1 MNLLP
6 KPQNKV
12 KFVSF
17 EGIAD
22 ASDGKTYKITIH
34 IPLEGLVV
42 LANNTIGEYFAE
54 MTTKQG
60 GWKITKETYDYLLD
74 QINKYE
80 HSFSR

>member
-6 KPQNKV
+6 KPQNKA

-22 ASDGKTYKITIH
+22 
-34 IPLEGLVV
+34 
-42 LANNTIGEYFAE
+42 AE

-74 QINKYE
+74 QIKQYE